1 MENWPAEDYWLK
13 VLCIERSQVVA
24 NVNIGG
30 SELIIDDSKQASDS
44 NVSVPFLLSFFLY
57 LFRSFFHIIY
67 FSFCLIL

>member
-13 VLCIERSQVVA
+13 VFCIERSQVVA

-44 NVSVPFLLSFFLY
+44 NVSVPFLLSFFS
-57 LFRSFFHIIY
+57 LFRSFFTYLTFH
-67 FSFCLIL
+67 FV